1 MVYVLVAYLEH
12 CYKCHCISSIKM
24 HVRNFPW
31 LPLCS
36 LLRSFNYIMTSK
48 DILFEIE
55 GFLVLFLFFF
65 HSLAEKDIPQIL
77 SAGFKDI
84 LIPSL

>member
-36 LLRSFNYIMTSK
+36 LLRSFNYIMTFK
-48 DILFEIE
+48 DILFEME
-55 GFLVLFLFFF
+55 GVFFF
-65 HSLAEKDIPQIL
+65 FSFPTV
-77 SAGFKDI
+77 
-84 LIPSL
+84 